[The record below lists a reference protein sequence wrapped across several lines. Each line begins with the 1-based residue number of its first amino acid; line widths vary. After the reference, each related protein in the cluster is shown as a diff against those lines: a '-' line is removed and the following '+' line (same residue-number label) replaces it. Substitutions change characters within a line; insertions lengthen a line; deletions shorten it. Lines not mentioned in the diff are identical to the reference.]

1 MMTNNVHQQFAEYFE
16 EEHLKPYLYLLSKK
30 MEEGHICID
39 VQNMDEGDLD
49 GLYMFSNRSI
59 SKEYLVSDGSEIKP
73 LILSDNL
80 LYFQRYYHYET
91 MILKRIKLFIE
102 QEHKLST
109 QHVGWLIAN
118 KDKVKKIFAS
128 SLNGE
133 INWQEV
139 AVIVS
144 VLNQFT
150 IITGGPGTG
159 KTTTVSKILYLLY
172 SINPSLKVALA
183 APTGKAAA
191 RMAESLKLAA
201 SMQHPDSKEMVEN
214 LNNLVP
220 NTIHRLLGSRKNS
233 IYFKHNNTN
242 PVNYDVVI
250 IDESSMLDVALFA
263 KLLDAI
269 GPETKLILLGDK
281 NQLSSVEAGSL
292 FGDLC
297 LAQKRINVFSS
308 EMAAV
313 INSVYENDS
322 QHLNKNHI
330 ASSGHPLFGH
340 IVELQKSYRFSDE
353 RGIGR
358 LSRAITNNDKKI
370 IESFLK
376 NDDKQVWID
385 TVYSDKIFK
394 NFILGYEAF
403 IKENDISLALKMMND
418 LKVLCAIKE
427 GEQGVKALNKKI
439 EGFLRQ
445 KRMINI
451 TGNFYENRPVMV
463 TVNNYELG
471 LFNGDVGI
479 VRPGEDGE
487 LRIWFEQKGE
497 LKSVLPSL
505 ITGVDT
511 VFAMT
516 IHKSQGS
523 EFKKVMVVLP
533 AQKEIKII
541 TRELLYTAVT
551 RAKDQVVIQANRD
564 ALLEAAAQ
572 SVKRGSGIVQRLLK

>member
-1 MMTNNVHQQFAEYFE
+1 M
-16 EEHLKPYLYLLSKK
+16 K
-30 MEEGHICID
+30 EG
-39 VQNMDEGDLD
+39 L
-49 GLYMFSNRSI
+49 
-59 SKEYLVSDGSEIKP
+59 
-73 LILSDNL
+73 
-80 LYFQRYYHYET
+80 
-91 MILKRIKLFIE
+91 
-102 QEHKLST
+102 
-109 QHVGWLIAN
+109 
-118 KDKVKKIFAS
+118 
-128 SLNGE
+128 
-133 INWQEV
+133 
-139 AVIVS
+139 AV
-144 VLNQFT
+144 
-150 IITGGPGTG
+150 
-159 KTTTVSKILYLLY
+159 
-172 SINPSLKVALA
+172 
-183 APTGKAAA
+183 
-191 RMAESLKLAA
+191 
-201 SMQHPDSKEMVEN
+201 
-214 LNNLVP
+214 
-220 NTIHRLLGSRKNS
+220 
-233 IYFKHNNTN
+233 
-242 PVNYDVVI
+242 
-250 IDESSMLDVALFA
+250 
-263 KLLDAI
+263 
-269 GPETKLILLGDK
+269 
-281 NQLSSVEAGSL
+281 
-292 FGDLC
+292 
-297 LAQKRINVFSS
+297 
-308 EMAAV
+308 
-313 INSVYENDS
+313 
-322 QHLNKNHI
+322 
-330 ASSGHPLFGH
+330 
-340 IVELQKSYRFSDE
+340 
-353 RGIGR
+353 
-358 LSRAITNNDKKI
+358 SRAITNNDKKI